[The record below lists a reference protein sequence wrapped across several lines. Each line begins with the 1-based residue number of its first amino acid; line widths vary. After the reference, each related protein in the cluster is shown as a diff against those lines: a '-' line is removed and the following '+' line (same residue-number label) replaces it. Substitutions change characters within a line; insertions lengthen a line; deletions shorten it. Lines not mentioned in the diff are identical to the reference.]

1 MTAVGAGRDLEAPRL
16 KSDDVLWG
24 INVLKECACHLCSA
38 VTLCEVMRHAE

>member
-1 MTAVGAGRDLEAPRL
+1 L

-24 INVLKECACHLCSA
+24 VNVLKERARHLCNA